1 MPATLVWGRGFR
13 VGQSIQPSGKECSEV
28 FGIDGGQE
36 PISWAS
42 ITEME
47 EAAARLGIDS
57 DLWPIYREYEVD
69 TDIPLK
75 DAEIRSS
82 KLRSALVNVGE
93 DALRENHWLSVV
105 LRILQGGNSF
115 FIIP

>member
-1 MPATLVWGRGFR
+1 MPATLVWGKGFR

-47 EAAARLGIDS
+47 AAAAKHGIGP
-57 DLWPIYREYEVD
+57 DLWPIYRECEVD
-69 TDIPLK
+69 TDIPLQE
-75 DAEIRSS
+75 AETRSA
-82 KLRSALVNVGE
+82 KLRSALMSIGE
-93 DALRENHWLSVV
+93 DALRGNHWLAVV
-105 LRILQGGNSF
+105 LRLLQGGNSF
-115 FIIP
+115 FIMP